1 MKKIAFALFALAGS
15 LITGCSSDDS
25 NNPSG
30 IQGRWHLVKVESGWT
45 ASGYSFDKG
54 TVTWT
59 FGDNG
64 EVKIVNGAVL
74 PAEAG
79 ATGGPATGT
88 YDYTVGPW
96 DDICDEALTIDDD
109 NYGCMVFANDT
120 LKVSTAPVDGPIYSL
135 VR

>member
-15 LITGCSSDDS
+15 LSTGCSSDDS

-79 ATGGPATGT
+79 AHSGPPSGT

-120 LKVSTAPVDGPIYSL
+120 LKVSTAPIDGPIYSL